1 MEHQVYRCCL
11 PTLAGF
17 TSNHCI
23 GPGLRRRPAVYSP
36 TPSPRRGI
44 RPSYSGLLDSPE
56 LLRGEGTANSPPSTT
71 KLSQK
76 TGADGRDRTD
86 DLRFT
91 KPLLYQLS
99 YIGQIASSLCHVCA
113 AAQVNRDGCGILQE
127 ALRNHARGW
136 SAPMTPAL
144 EPQRDRATRHS
155 VERLVEPCAT
165 RRKLLIR
172 RWAWADQK

>member
-1 MEHQVYRCCL
+1 MIVHLASTNDIGLRAAVEAPARQPDGTWNIKLYRCCL

-23 GPGLRRRPAVYSP
+23 GPGLRRRPAVCSP

-76 TGADGRDRTD
+76 TGADGQDRTD

-113 AAQVNRDGCGILQE
+113 AAQVNQSSTAVVTEG
-127 ALRNHARGW
+127 LRTMGR
-136 SAPMTPAL
+136 SS
-144 EPQRDRATRHS
+144 RS
-155 VERLVEPCAT
+155 Y
-165 RRKLLIR
+165 
-172 RWAWADQK
+172 